1 MLTCYD
7 VSAIMSAINLV
18 QIRIIIMNALKT
30 AELILTCGHLQTLI
44 AHCSSIVC
52 RCLCPVFV
60 DYNIQAMT
68 HLIKFLIVYLQGVRE
83 NFT

>member
-30 AELILTCGHLQTLI
+30 AELILTYGHLQTLLLPI
-44 AHCSSIVC
+44 AHLLFAAVCAQSS
-52 RCLCPVFV
+52 
-60 DYNIQAMT
+60 
-68 HLIKFLIVYLQGVRE
+68 LITIYK
-83 NFT
+83 